1 MPYTYETNGAAIYK
15 ASFRTIRSESDLK
28 RFDQDEEKV
37 AVRMIHAAGMVCL
50 AEYIHFSEGFA
61 QKAKAALVNGAPILC
76 DARMVSEGI
85 TRTRLPADNKIIC
98 TLHAKGIHDLAQDMK
113 NTRSAAALELWRPH
127 LEGAVVAIGNAPT
140 ALFHLLNMLEDENC
154 PKPAAIIG
162 CPVGFVGAVES
173 KDALWQ
179 AQPAPCCIVKGRLGG
194 SAITVA
200 AVNALASPLE

>member
-37 AVRMIHAAGMVCL
+37 AVRMIHAAGMVGL

-85 TRTRLPADNKIIC
+85 TRTRLPADNEFARFMRRAFMTWHRI
-98 TLHAKGIHDLAQDMK
+98 
-113 NTRSAAALELWRPH
+113 
-127 LEGAVVAIGNAPT
+127 
-140 ALFHLLNMLEDENC
+140 
-154 PKPAAIIG
+154 
-162 CPVGFVGAVES
+162 
-173 KDALWQ
+173 
-179 AQPAPCCIVKGRLGG
+179 
-194 SAITVA
+194 
-200 AVNALASPLE
+200 